1 MDKGYNDR
9 GQEKTMRFNTEA
21 EIRQNEAAR
30 LKRRRLEADHQRP
43 GACPL
48 VPTPLTYGLV
58 AVPSVG
64 PVMVPQ
70 LVAGGA

>member
-48 VPTPLTYGLV
+48 VPTPLTLP
-58 AVPSVG
+58 VPSVG

-70 LVAGGA
+70 FVAGGA